1 MVTSQTS
8 APHLTLHVF
17 EQDGGW
23 HWGIAIPR
31 VAGGGFKVLAY
42 SKVTFAQE
50 VDAHH
55 DGNRALDALA
65 QNPSVQC
72 GS

>member
-1 MVTSQTS
+1 MATSQTPT
-8 APHLTLHVF
+8 PHLTLHVF

-31 VAGGGFKVLAY
+31 VTGSGSKVLAY

-50 VDAHH
+50 VDARNE
-55 DGNRALDALA
+55 GNRALDGLA
-65 QNPSVQC
+65 QNLAVQC
-72 GS
+72 RS